1 MITAGPRQRA
11 AGNGDHGV
19 GRRVW
24 RRVGHDHSGRPGGRV
39 AIGAASRL
47 VVGYDREPDTL
58 NRFSTHILED
68 IETCVVEGLVTTDES
83 MAIVPLLAAS
93 VPTIENGGVV
103 LRKDG
108 GMDVTW
114 TLRPDVRWHDG
125 TPHTSADVKFTV
137 EAINSPAYNPESTDG
152 FDRISSVDTPDPL
165 TAVLHYREVYA
176 PYALQF
182 VRGTLPKH
190 VLEGR
195 DIDSANDYNR
205 APLGTGPYRVAEWKS
220 GEYIRLE
227 AVPNYWRGAGMP
239 AIKTLI
245 FKFIAN
251 TNTRINQL
259 KSREVDMVVMFPWDK
274 HREVAAI
281 PGVTVHSIN
290 GNGYEHV
297 TLNQRAMPAFADVR
311 VRQAL
316 THAVDRALIST
327 TILEG
332 LAPITHGPVQP
343 VSWAHN
349 PNVRTYGFDPVRAG
363 ALLDEAGW
371 RDTNGDGV
379 RDKGGQRFSFTLI
392 TQAGFAVRENVAQVL
407 QRQFKDVGIE
417 AAVQLHDGTSISK
430 LWFDGKF
437 QAMLHWWQLPAD
449 PELTLFFA
457 KDRMPPR
464 GRNINYV
471 ADDALTALVYAAD
484 RTVHQAERRRILGEA
499 QMRIADLAIEIP
511 LYGVT
516 KLDAVP
522 TRLRGFTGNPT
533 NTGPFWNVHAWTLAT
548 VNEPVTG
555 RGARSLGWPPG
566 ERPRPC
572 RCCCLCPASRSAC
585 SSSCPADP
593 SRSTCPTRA
602 CGPRISIACAARSDS
617 IGRCGSST

>member
-1 MITAGPRQRA
+1 MRRARLLGVLVAAAAAVVAGACGGGSTP
-11 AGNGDHGV
+11 GNGPAS
-19 GRRVW
+19 
-24 RRVGHDHSGRPGGRV
+24 SGLAARPTD
-39 AIGAASRL
+39 RL

-68 IETCVVEGLVTTDES
+68 IETCVVEGLVTTNEK
-83 MAIVPLLAAS
+83 MEVVPLLAAM
-93 VPTIENGGVV
+93 VPTLENGGVV
-103 LRKDG
+103 LRPDG

-114 TLRPDVRWHDG
+114 RLRPGVHWHDG

-152 FDRISSVDTPDPL
+152 FDRITSVETPDPL

-176 PYALQF
+176 PYQLQF

-190 VLEGR
+190 VLDGR
-195 DIDSANDYNR
+195 DIDTANDYNR
-205 APLGTGPYRVAEWKS
+205 APLGTGPYKVAEWKS
-220 GEYIRLE
+220 GEFIRLE
-227 AVPNYWRGAGMP
+227 AVPDYWQGTP
-239 AIKTLI
+239 AAITTLT

-259 KSREVDMVVMFPWDK
+259 KSGEVDMVVMFPWDK

-281 PGVTVHSIN
+281 PGVVVHRID

-297 TLNQRAMPAFADVR
+297 TLNQRAFPAFADVR

-316 THAVDRALIST
+316 THAIDRELLGT

-332 LAPITHGPVQP
+332 LAPVTHGPVQP

-349 PNVRTYGFDPVRAG
+349 PAVRRYGFDPARAK

-371 RDTNGDGV
+371 RATRGGGV
-379 RDKGGQRFSFTLI
+379 REKGGQRFAFTLI

-407 QRQFKDVGIE
+407 QRQFRDVGVE

-430 LWFDGKF
+430 LWFEGKF
-437 QAMLHWWQLPAD
+437 HAMLHWWQLPAD

-457 KDRMPPR
+457 NDRMPPR

-471 ADDALTALVYAAD
+471 TDDALTRLVYAAD
-484 RTVHQAERRRILGEA
+484 RTVDQGERRRILHEA
-499 QMRIADLAIEIP
+499 QARIADLAIEIP

-522 TRLRGFTGNPT
+522 ARLEGFTGNPT
-533 NTGPFWNVHAWTLAT
+533 NTGPFWNVHAWTLQ
-548 VNEPVTG
+548 
-555 RGARSLGWPPG
+555 
-566 ERPRPC
+566 
-572 RCCCLCPASRSAC
+572 
-585 SSSCPADP
+585 
-593 SRSTCPTRA
+593 
-602 CGPRISIACAARSDS
+602 
-617 IGRCGSST
+617 

>member
-1 MITAGPRQRA
+1 VIRQGLVRPLLATAALVWA
-11 AGNGDHGV
+11 AACGGG
-19 GRRVW
+19 
-24 RRVGHDHSGRPGGRV
+24 SGTTTPGSP
-39 AIGAASRL
+39 AATSRSDSRL

-68 IETCVVEGLVTTDES
+68 IETCVVEGLVTTDQS
-83 MAIVPLLAAS
+83 MTIVPLLAAS

-165 TAVLHYREVYA
+165 TAVLHYREIYA

-220 GEYIRLE
+220 GEFIRLE

-281 PGVTVHSIN
+281 PGVTVHSTD

-349 PNVRTYGFDPVRAG
+349 SNVRTYGFDPVRAR

-392 TQAGFAVRENVAQVL
+392 TQAGFAIRENVAQVL
-407 QRQFKDVGIE
+407 QRQFKDVGVE

-471 ADDALTALVYAAD
+471 EDDALTALVYAAD
-484 RTVHQAERRRILGEA
+484 RTVHQAERKRILGEA

-533 NTGPFWNVHAWTLAT
+533 NTGPFWNVHAWTL
-548 VNEPVTG
+548 EQ
-555 RGARSLGWPPG
+555 
-566 ERPRPC
+566 E
-572 RCCCLCPASRSAC
+572 
-585 SSSCPADP
+585 
-593 SRSTCPTRA
+593 
-602 CGPRISIACAARSDS
+602 
-617 IGRCGSST
+617 

>member
-1 MITAGPRQRA
+1 MIRRA
-11 AGNGDHGV
+11 ALVASMALAV
-19 GRRVW
+19 GC
-24 RRVGHDHSGRPGGRV
+24 GGGAPADGGATPPPAARPTD
-39 AIGAASRL
+39 RL

-68 IETCVVEGLVTTDES
+68 IETCVVEGLVTTDEK
-83 MAIVPLLAAS
+83 MNIVPLLAAS
-93 VPTIENGGVV
+93 IPTLENGGVV

-114 TLRPDVRWHDG
+114 KLKPDVTWHDG

-152 FDRISSVDTPDPL
+152 FDRITSVDTPDPL
-165 TAVLHYREVYA
+165 TAVLHYDQVYA
-176 PYALQF
+176 PYQLQF
-182 VRGTLPKH
+182 MRGTLPRH

-195 DIDSANDYNR
+195 DIDTANDYNR
-205 APLGTGPYRVAEWKS
+205 APLGTGPYRVAEWKT
-220 GEYIRLE
+220 GEFIRLE
-227 AVPNYWRGAGMP
+227 AVTNYWQGGGQP
-239 AIKTLI
+239 HLKTLL
-245 FKFIAN
+245 FKFIPN

-259 KSREVDMVVMFPWDK
+259 KSGEVDMVVMFPWDK

-281 PGVTVHSIN
+281 PGVRVQRTD

-297 TLNQRAMPAFADVR
+297 TMNQRAFPAFADVR

-316 THAVDRALIST
+316 THAVDRALIAT

-349 PNVRTYGFDPVRAG
+349 PQIRQYAFDPTRAR

-371 RDTNGDGV
+371 KDANGDGV
-379 RDKGGQRFSFTLI
+379 REKDGQRFAFTLI

-407 QRQFKDVGIE
+407 QRQFKDVGVE

-430 LWFDGKF
+430 LWFEGKF
-437 QAMLHWWQLPAD
+437 HAMLHWWQLPAD

-471 ADDALTALVYAAD
+471 SDDALTALVYAAD
-484 RTVHQAERRRILGEA
+484 RSVSQAERGKVLGEA
-499 QMRIADLAIEIP
+499 QARIAELAIEIP
-511 LYGVT
+511 LYGVS

-522 TRLRGFTGNPT
+522 ARLKGFTGNPT
-533 NTGPFWNVHAWTLAT
+533 NTGPFWNVHTWTL
-548 VNEPVTG
+548 E
-555 RGARSLGWPPG
+555 
-566 ERPRPC
+566 
-572 RCCCLCPASRSAC
+572 
-585 SSSCPADP
+585 
-593 SRSTCPTRA
+593 
-602 CGPRISIACAARSDS
+602 
-617 IGRCGSST
+617 

>member
-1 MITAGPRQRA
+1 MTRRTLIHLVLATTLTACGSGPASAPPDPSMADRA
-11 AGNGDHGV
+11 T
-19 GRRVW
+19 
-24 RRVGHDHSGRPGGRV
+24 
-39 AIGAASRL
+39 RL
-47 VVGYDREPDTL
+47 VIGYDREPDTL

-83 MAIVPLLAAS
+83 MTIVPLLAAS
-93 VPTIENGGVV
+93 VPTVENGDVV

-114 TLRPDVRWHDG
+114 RLRPGVTWHDG

-165 TAVLHYREVYA
+165 TAVVHYREVYA

-190 VLEGR
+190 RLEGR

-220 GEYIRLE
+220 GEHIRLE
-227 AVPNYWRGAGMP
+227 AVPNYWRGAP
-239 AIKTLI
+239 AIKTLM

-281 PGVTVHSIN
+281 PGISVHRID

-332 LAPITHGPVQP
+332 LAPVTHGPVQP

-349 PNVRTYGFDPVRAG
+349 PNLRRYDFDPARARS
-363 ALLDEAGW
+363 LLDDAGW
-371 RDTNGDGV
+371 RDSNGDGV
-379 RDKGGQRFSFTLI
+379 RDKDGRRFSFTLI

-407 QRQFKDVGIE
+407 QRQFKDVGVE

-430 LWFDGKF
+430 LWFEGKF
-437 QAMLHWWQLPAD
+437 DAMLHWWQLPAD

-457 KDRMPPR
+457 GDRMPPR
-464 GRNINYV
+464 GRNINSV
-471 ADDALTALVYAAD
+471 ADDTLTALVYAAD
-484 RTVHQAERRRILGEA
+484 RTVAQSERKRILGEA
-499 QMRIADLAIEIP
+499 QARIADLAIEIP

-522 TRLRGFTGNPT
+522 ARLRGFTGNPT
-533 NTGPFWNVHAWTLAT
+533 NTGPFWNVHAWTLAD
-548 VNEPVTG
+548 E
-555 RGARSLGWPPG
+555 
-566 ERPRPC
+566 
-572 RCCCLCPASRSAC
+572 
-585 SSSCPADP
+585 
-593 SRSTCPTRA
+593 
-602 CGPRISIACAARSDS
+602 
-617 IGRCGSST
+617 

>member
-1 MITAGPRQRA
+1 MTPARLACACVTVLTLAACGGGSGSGSGSTGPASTTAPASTTTA
-11 AGNGDHGV
+11 AGAG
-19 GRRVW
+19 
-24 RRVGHDHSGRPGGRV
+24 
-39 AIGAASRL
+39 ASRL

-68 IETCVVEGLVTTDES
+68 IETCVVEGLVTTDEK
-83 MAIVPLLAAS
+83 MTIVPLLAAS
-93 VPTIENGGVV
+93 VPTLENGGVV

-114 TLRPDVRWHDG
+114 RLRPEVTWHDG

-165 TAVLHYREVYA
+165 TAVLHYQEIYA

-195 DIDSANDYNR
+195 DIDTANDYNR
-205 APLGTGPYRVAEWKS
+205 APLGTGPYQVAEWKS

-227 AVPNYWRGAGMP
+227 AAPNYWRGAQFP
-239 AIKTLI
+239 AIKTLL
-245 FKFIAN
+245 FKFIPN

-281 PGVTVHSIN
+281 PGVTVHRID

-297 TLNQRAMPAFADVR
+297 TLNQRAFPAFADVR

-316 THAVDRALIST
+316 THAVDRALIAT

-332 LAPITHGPVQP
+332 LAPVTHGPVQP

-349 PNVRTYGFDPVRAG
+349 PKVRQYAFDPARAQ

-371 RDTNGDGV
+371 RDSNGDGV
-379 RDKGGQRFSFTLI
+379 RDKDGQRFAFTLI

-407 QRQFKDVGIE
+407 QRQFKDVGVA

-430 LWFDGKF
+430 LWFEGKF
-437 QAMLHWWQLPAD
+437 HAMLHWWQLPAD
-449 PELTLFFA
+449 PELVLFFA

-471 ADDALTALVYAAD
+471 SDDALTALVYAAD
-484 RTVHQAERRRILGEA
+484 RTVNQADRARILGEA
-499 QMRIADLAIEIP
+499 QTRIADLAIEIP

-522 TRLRGFTGNPT
+522 ARLKGFTGNPT
-533 NTGPFWNVHAWTLAT
+533 NTGPFWNVHAWTL
-548 VNEPVTG
+548 E
-555 RGARSLGWPPG
+555 
-566 ERPRPC
+566 
-572 RCCCLCPASRSAC
+572 
-585 SSSCPADP
+585 
-593 SRSTCPTRA
+593 
-602 CGPRISIACAARSDS
+602 
-617 IGRCGSST
+617 

>member
-1 MITAGPRQRA
+1 MIRRGLVSLLLAMATVVWA
-11 AGNGDHGV
+11 AACGDG
-19 GRRVW
+19 
-24 RRVGHDHSGRPGGRV
+24 SGTTTPGGPV
-39 AIGAASRL
+39 AASRSESASRL

-68 IETCVVEGLVTTDES
+68 IETCVVEGLVTTDQS
-83 MAIVPLLAAS
+83 MTIVPLLAAS

-103 LRKDG
+103 LREDG

-114 TLRPDVRWHDG
+114 TLRPNVQWHDG

-165 TAVLHYREVYA
+165 TAVLHYREIYA

-281 PGVTVHSIN
+281 PGVTVHSTN

-407 QRQFKDVGIE
+407 QRQFKDVGVE

-484 RTVHQAERRRILGEA
+484 RTVHQAERKRILGEA
-499 QMRIADLAIEIP
+499 QMRIADLAVEIP

-533 NTGPFWNVHAWTLAT
+533 NTGPFWNVHAWTL
-548 VNEPVTG
+548 EQ
-555 RGARSLGWPPG
+555 
-566 ERPRPC
+566 E
-572 RCCCLCPASRSAC
+572 
-585 SSSCPADP
+585 
-593 SRSTCPTRA
+593 
-602 CGPRISIACAARSDS
+602 
-617 IGRCGSST
+617 

>member
-1 MITAGPRQRA
+1 MRSAGVLYVCLATLALAACGGGSSSGSGATA
-11 AGNGDHGV
+11 
-19 GRRVW
+19 
-24 RRVGHDHSGRPGGRV
+24 PGT
-39 AIGAASRL
+39 SRL

-68 IETCVVEGLVTTDES
+68 IESCVVEGLVTTNEK
-83 MAIVPLLAAS
+83 MEIVPLLAAS
-93 VPTIENGGVV
+93 VPTLENGGVV

-114 TLRPDVRWHDG
+114 RLRPEVKWHDG

-152 FDRISSVDTPDPL
+152 FDRITSVDTPDPL
-165 TAVLHYREVYA
+165 TAVLHYQEVYA

-195 DIDSANDYNR
+195 DIDTANDYNR
-205 APLGTGPYRVAEWKS
+205 APLGTGPYKVAEWKS

-227 AVPNYWRGAGMP
+227 AAPNYWRGAQFP
-239 AIKTLI
+239 AIKTLL
-245 FKFIAN
+245 FTFIPN

-259 KSREVDMVVMFPWDK
+259 KSGEVDMVVMFPWDK
-274 HREVAAI
+274 YREVAAI
-281 PGVTVHSIN
+281 PGVAVHKID

-297 TLNQRAMPAFADVR
+297 TLNQRAFPAFGDVR

-316 THAVDRALIST
+316 THAIDRALIST

-332 LAPITHGPVQP
+332 LAPVTHGPVQP

-349 PNVRTYGFDPVRAG
+349 PKVRQYAFDPVRAA

-371 RDTNGDGV
+371 RDSNGDGV
-379 RDKGGQRFSFTLI
+379 RDKDGQRFSFTLI

-407 QRQFKDVGIE
+407 QRQFKDVGVA

-430 LWFDGKF
+430 LWFEGKF
-437 QAMLHWWQLPAD
+437 HAMLHWWQLPAD
-449 PELTLFFA
+449 PELALFFA
-457 KDRMPPR
+457 KDRMPPA

-471 ADDALTALVYAAD
+471 SDDALTTLVYAAD
-484 RTVHQAERRRILGEA
+484 RTVSQAERTRILGEA
-499 QMRIADLAIEIP
+499 QARIADLAIEIP

-522 TRLRGFTGNPT
+522 ARLKGFTGNPT
-533 NTGPFWNVHAWTLAT
+533 NTGPFWNVHAWTL
-548 VNEPVTG
+548 E
-555 RGARSLGWPPG
+555 
-566 ERPRPC
+566 
-572 RCCCLCPASRSAC
+572 
-585 SSSCPADP
+585 
-593 SRSTCPTRA
+593 
-602 CGPRISIACAARSDS
+602 
-617 IGRCGSST
+617 

>member
-1 MITAGPRQRA
+1 VIGRGFASPLLVMATVVWATAC
-11 AGNGDHGV
+11 GD
-19 GRRVW
+19 R
-24 RRVGHDHSGRPGGRV
+24 SGTATPGGPAAAARSES
-39 AIGAASRL
+39 ASRL

-68 IETCVVEGLVTTDES
+68 IETCVVEGLVTTDQS

-93 VPTIENGGVV
+93 VPTLENGGVV

-114 TLRPDVRWHDG
+114 TLRPNVRWHDG

-165 TAVLHYREVYA
+165 TAVLHYREIYA

-227 AVPNYWRGAGMP
+227 AVPNYWRGGGTA
-239 AIKTLI
+239 AIQTLI

-281 PGVTVHSIN
+281 PGVTVHSTN

-349 PNVRTYGFDPVRAG
+349 PNVRTYGFDAVRAR

-407 QRQFKDVGIE
+407 QRQFKDVGVE

-484 RTVHQAERRRILGEA
+484 RTVHQADRKRILGEA

-533 NTGPFWNVHAWTLAT
+533 NTGPFWNVHAWTL
-548 VNEPVTG
+548 EP
-555 RGARSLGWPPG
+555 
-566 ERPRPC
+566 E
-572 RCCCLCPASRSAC
+572 
-585 SSSCPADP
+585 
-593 SRSTCPTRA
+593 
-602 CGPRISIACAARSDS
+602 
-617 IGRCGSST
+617 

>member
-1 MITAGPRQRA
+1 MTRTRRWLPTIVLLVALVAGCGGGPSGDATTTPA
-11 AGNGDHGV
+11 AA
-19 GRRVW
+19 
-24 RRVGHDHSGRPGGRV
+24 RPTD
-39 AIGAASRL
+39 RL

-68 IETCVVEGLVTTDES
+68 IETCVVEGLVTTDEK
-83 MAIVPLLAAS
+83 MTIVPLLAAS
-93 VPTIENGGVV
+93 IPTVENGGVV

-114 TLRPDVRWHDG
+114 KLRPNITWHDG

-152 FDRISSVDTPDPL
+152 FDRITGVDTPDPL
-165 TAVLHYREVYA
+165 TAVLHYDQVYA
-176 PYALQF
+176 PYQLQF
-182 VRGTLPKH
+182 MRGTLPKH

-195 DIDSANDYNR
+195 DIDTANDYNR
-205 APLGTGPYRVAEWKS
+205 APLGTGPYRVAEWKT

-227 AVPNYWRGAGMP
+227 AVPAYWQGNGQPR
-239 AIKTLI
+239 IKTLL
-245 FKFIAN
+245 FKFIPN

-259 KSREVDMVVMFPWDK
+259 KSGEVDMVVMFPWDK

-281 PGVTVHSIN
+281 PGVSVHRTD

-297 TLNQRAMPAFADVR
+297 TMNQRAFPAFADVR

-316 THAVDRALIST
+316 IHAVDRQLITT

-349 PNVRTYGFDPVRAG
+349 PQVRQYPFDQARAR

-371 RDTNGDGV
+371 RDSDGDGV
-379 RDKGGQRFSFTLI
+379 RDKDGQRFAFTLI

-407 QRQFKDVGIE
+407 QRQFKDVGVE

-430 LWFDGKF
+430 LWFEGKF
-437 QAMLHWWQLPAD
+437 HAMLHWWQLPAD

-471 ADDALTALVYAAD
+471 SDDALTALVYAAD
-484 RTVHQAERRRILGEA
+484 RSVSQAERKKVLGDA
-499 QMRIADLAIEIP
+499 QARIAELAIEIP
-511 LYGVT
+511 LYGVS

-522 TRLRGFTGNPT
+522 ARLKGFTGNPT
-533 NTGPFWNVHAWTLAT
+533 NTGPFWNVHTWTI
-548 VNEPVTG
+548 E
-555 RGARSLGWPPG
+555 
-566 ERPRPC
+566 
-572 RCCCLCPASRSAC
+572 
-585 SSSCPADP
+585 
-593 SRSTCPTRA
+593 
-602 CGPRISIACAARSDS
+602 
-617 IGRCGSST
+617 

>member
-1 MITAGPRQRA
+1 MMARRWRA
-11 AGNGDHGV
+11 A
-19 GRRVW
+19 
-24 RRVGHDHSGRPGGRV
+24 V
-39 AIGAASRL
+39 AGAAVAATAACGGGSAPSSASGPAPAAATSRPTDRL

-68 IETCVVEGLVTTDES
+68 IETCVVEGLVTTNEKMDV
-83 MAIVPLLAAS
+83 VPLLAAS
-93 VPTIENGGVV
+93 VPTVENGDVV

-114 TLRPDVRWHDG
+114 KLRPEVKWHDG

-152 FDRISSVDTPDPL
+152 FDRIASVDTPDPL
-165 TAVLHYREVYA
+165 TAVLHYREIYA
-176 PYALQF
+176 PYQLQF

-195 DIDSANDYNR
+195 DIDTANDYNR
-205 APLGTGPYRVAEWKS
+205 APLGTGPYKVAEWKS
-220 GEYIRLE
+220 GEFIRLE
-227 AVPNYWRGAGMP
+227 AVPNYWQGRPP
-239 AIKTLI
+239 AIKTLT
-245 FKFIAN
+245 FRFIAN

-259 KSREVDMVVMFPWDK
+259 KSGEVDMVVMFPWDK

-281 PGVTVHSIN
+281 PGVSVHRID

-297 TLNQRAMPAFADVR
+297 TLNQRAFPAFADVH

-316 THAVDRALIST
+316 THAIDRGLIAT

-332 LAPITHGPVQP
+332 LAPVTHGPVQP

-349 PNVRTYGFDPVRAG
+349 PQVRQYAFDPARART
-363 ALLDEAGW
+363 LLDEAGW
-371 RDTNGDGV
+371 KDTNGDGV
-379 RDKGGQRFSFTLI
+379 RDKGGQPFRFTLI

-407 QRQFKDVGIE
+407 QRQFKDVGVE

-430 LWFDGKF
+430 LWFEGKF
-437 QAMLHWWQLPAD
+437 HAMLHWWQLPAD

-457 KDRMPPR
+457 KDRTPPN

-471 ADDALTALVYAAD
+471 TDDALTALVYAAD
-484 RTVHQAERRRILGEA
+484 RAVSQAERTRILGEA
-499 QMRIADLAIEIP
+499 QARIAELAIEIP

-522 TRLRGFTGNPT
+522 ARLKGFTGNPT
-533 NTGPFWNVHAWTLAT
+533 NTGPFWNVHAWTL
-548 VNEPVTG
+548 E
-555 RGARSLGWPPG
+555 
-566 ERPRPC
+566 
-572 RCCCLCPASRSAC
+572 
-585 SSSCPADP
+585 
-593 SRSTCPTRA
+593 
-602 CGPRISIACAARSDS
+602 
-617 IGRCGSST
+617 

>member
-1 MITAGPRQRA
+1 MRSAGVLYVCLAALALAACGGGSSSGSGATA
-11 AGNGDHGV
+11 
-19 GRRVW
+19 
-24 RRVGHDHSGRPGGRV
+24 PGT
-39 AIGAASRL
+39 SRL

-68 IETCVVEGLVTTDES
+68 IESCVVEGLVTTNEK
-83 MAIVPLLAAS
+83 MEIVPLLAAS
-93 VPTIENGGVV
+93 VPTLENGGVV
-103 LRKDG
+103 LREDG

-114 TLRPDVRWHDG
+114 RLRPEVKWHDG

-152 FDRISSVDTPDPL
+152 FDRITSVDTPDPL
-165 TAVLHYREVYA
+165 TAVLHYQEIYA

-195 DIDSANDYNR
+195 DIDTANDYNR
-205 APLGTGPYRVAEWKS
+205 APLGTGPYKVAEWKS

-227 AVPNYWRGAGMP
+227 AAPNYWRGAQFP
-239 AIKTLI
+239 AIKTLL
-245 FKFIAN
+245 FTFIPN

-259 KSREVDMVVMFPWDK
+259 KSGEVDMVVMFPWDK
-274 HREVAAI
+274 YREVAAI
-281 PGVTVHSIN
+281 PGVAVYKID

-297 TLNQRAMPAFADVR
+297 TLNQRAFPAFGDVR

-316 THAVDRALIST
+316 THAIDRSLIST

-332 LAPITHGPVQP
+332 LAPVTHGPVQP

-349 PNVRTYGFDPVRAG
+349 PKVRHYAFDPVRAA

-371 RDTNGDGV
+371 RDSNGDGV
-379 RDKGGQRFSFTLI
+379 RDKDGQRFSFTLI

-407 QRQFKDVGIE
+407 QRQFKDVGVA

-430 LWFDGKF
+430 LWFEGKF
-437 QAMLHWWQLPAD
+437 HAMLHWWQLPAD
-449 PELTLFFA
+449 PELALFFA
-457 KDRMPPR
+457 KDRMPPA

-471 ADDALTALVYAAD
+471 SDDALTTLVYAAD
-484 RTVHQAERRRILGEA
+484 RTVSQAERTRILGEA
-499 QMRIADLAIEIP
+499 QARIADLAIEIP

-522 TRLRGFTGNPT
+522 ARLKGFTGNPT
-533 NTGPFWNVHAWTLAT
+533 NTGPFWNVHAWTL
-548 VNEPVTG
+548 E
-555 RGARSLGWPPG
+555 
-566 ERPRPC
+566 
-572 RCCCLCPASRSAC
+572 
-585 SSSCPADP
+585 
-593 SRSTCPTRA
+593 
-602 CGPRISIACAARSDS
+602 
-617 IGRCGSST
+617 